1 MKREGVSFRHAVE
14 LLRDG
19 APLDGPASSSSP
31 VRATVGKL
39 AAPVAFDADDAVL
52 LAQVVDYY
60 HETLKA
66 SPEPLAYLAARGLSH
81 PELIERF
88 RLGYAD
94 RTRSEERRGG
104 KECVLT

>member
-1 MKREGVSFRHAVE
+1 MTPSFPTRRSSDLWGMKREGVSFRHAVE

-31 VRATVGKL
+31 VRATVRKL

-66 SPEPLAYLAARGLSH
+66 SPEPLAYLAARDRMST
-81 PELIERF
+81 
-88 RLGYAD
+88 RLN
-94 RTRSEERRGG
+94 SS
-104 KECVLT
+104 L